1 MWEWRRAGD
10 DATLDAN
17 HWLGP
22 LGPDEFINGD
32 IRQLAATVPLP
43 GPTRRLSHLAAA
55 LAAWLK
61 SEDSDSS
68 SDEDATDHDGD
79 DDSFVPGPTI
89 GSRASVWPFSTYV
102 FDDRTDRT

>member
-1 MWEWRRAGD
+1 MDGYRT
-10 DATLDAN
+10 AT
-17 HWLGP
+17 
-22 LGPDEFINGD
+22 
-32 IRQLAATVPLP
+32 R

-89 GSRASVWPFSTYV
+89 GSQASVWPFSKI
-102 FDDRTDRT
+102 RLRQQH